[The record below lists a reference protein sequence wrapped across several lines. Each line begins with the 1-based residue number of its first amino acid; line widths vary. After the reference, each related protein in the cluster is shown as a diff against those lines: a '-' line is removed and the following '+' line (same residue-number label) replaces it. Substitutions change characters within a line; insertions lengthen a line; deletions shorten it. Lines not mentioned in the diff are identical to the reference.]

1 MLKKTGAKD
10 TIFSKKRSLNLR
22 GRLLI
27 IDEPWVMGILNL
39 TPDSFF
45 DGGKFSSTQLAVQ
58 QCQSMLEDGA
68 KIIDIGASSTRPGA
82 GRLSP
87 KEEIAR
93 LKKTLS
99 TIRKEFP
106 EALLSVDTFQ
116 AEVARAAADMGTDI
130 INDISGGTMDDEMP
144 KTMGE
149 IKLPYI
155 LMHIQ
160 GNPQSMQQNPQYK
173 NVFMEVSKFLSQQ
186 MRKFTEQGV
195 ADIILDPGFGFG
207 KTVEHNYSLL
217 NHLADFQLFERPLL
231 VGFSRKSM
239 INKVL
244 GTKPED
250 ALNGTTILNTM
261 ALQKGADI
269 LRVHDVKQAVE
280 AVKIVTFA
288 QNHT

>member
-1 MLKKTGAKD
+1 MFEKTGAKD

-22 GRLLI
+22 GRLVT

-45 DGGKFSSTQLAVQ
+45 DGGKLTNTQQAVQ
-58 QCQSMLEDGA
+58 QCQTMLAEGA
-68 KIIDIGASSTRPGA
+68 RIIDIGASSTRPGA
-82 GRLSP
+82 ERLSP
-87 KEEIAR
+87 EKEIAR
-93 LKKTLS
+93 LKEPLTA
-99 TIRKEFP
+99 IRREFP
-106 EALLSVDTFQ
+106 EAILSVDTFQ
-116 AEVARAAADMGTDI
+116 AEVARAAADMGADI
-130 INDISGGTMDDEMP
+130 INDISGGTMDDDML
-144 KTMGE
+144 KAMGE

-160 GNPQSMQQNPQYK
+160 GNPQTMQQNPQYK

-186 MRKFTEQGV
+186 IRKFTQNGV
-195 ADIILDPGFGFG
+195 TDIIIDPGFGFG
-207 KTVEHNYSLL
+207 KTVEHNYELL
-217 NHLADFQLFERPLL
+217 NHLSDFQFLQRPIL

-244 GTKPED
+244 NTKPED
-250 ALNGTTILNTM
+250 ALNGTTVLNTL
-261 ALQKGADI
+261 ALQNGADI

-288 QNHT
+288 QNHS

>member
-22 GRLLI
+22 GRLVI

-82 GRLSP
+82 ERLSP
-87 KEEIAR
+87 NEEIAR
-93 LKKTLS
+93 LKETLS

-116 AEVARAAADMGTDI
+116 AEVARAAADMGADI

-144 KTMGE
+144 KAMSE

-250 ALNGTTILNTM
+250 ALNGTSILNTM